1 MTRLNQIKTTV
12 ICPQDCMFRTDR
24 VKIPALHTCFGYAHV
39 VHARPEGYPF
49 LAELAP
55 YISQMDTLQ
64 RSMFLNQVRDLAMGR
79 RRSA

>member
-1 MTRLNQIKTTV
+1 
-12 ICPQDCMFRTDR
+12 
-24 VKIPALHTCFGYAHV
+24 
-39 VHARPEGYPF
+39 

-55 YISQMDTLQ
+55 YVSQMDTLQ